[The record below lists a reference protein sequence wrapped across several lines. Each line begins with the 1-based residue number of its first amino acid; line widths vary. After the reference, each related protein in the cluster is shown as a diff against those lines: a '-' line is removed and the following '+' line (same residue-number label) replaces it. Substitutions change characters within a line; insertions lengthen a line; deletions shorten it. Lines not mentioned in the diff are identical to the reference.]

1 MRYKM
6 NNKKKLAI
14 GLMSGT
20 SLDGIDACLVEIE
33 GNYTDTKI
41 NVIDFMTLEYSKE
54 EKERI
59 LKLCNIN
66 TSKVN
71 EICYMNTYLGNKL
84 GQAALAVCK
93 RANINIENVDFISSH
108 GQTIFH
114 MPDECSTLQI
124 GELSNIAAVT
134 GCLTVGDFRPSDM
147 AYGGQG
153 APLVPYVDYIL
164 FSNEE
169 KGRVLLNLG
178 GIANI
183 TVLRAGGSE
192 EDVLAFDTGP
202 ANVLIDAIVRIIT
215 YGKKSYDEGGKL
227 AAKGNIDEQWLEEV
241 LLNDSYMSKL
251 PPKSTGREYYTIEFA
266 ENLYTM
272 GKTKGL
278 SNYDILATV
287 TAYTAKTIQHQ
298 LEMFVSNKCKIDEV
312 YVSGG
317 GAHNEVIMMLLAKYI
332 NADIK
337 DISSLDFSG
346 DAKEAVAFAI
356 LGNEFLSGKTNNIPS
371 STGSD
376 RKVIMGK
383 LTLPSHLINKLNN

>member
-1 MRYKM
+1 M
-6 NNKKKLAI
+6 NKNKKLAI

-41 NVIDFMTLEYSKE
+41 HVVDFMTLEYTKE

-66 TSKVN
+66 TSRVN
-71 EICYMNTYLGNKL
+71 EICYMNTYLGNKF
-84 GQAALAVCK
+84 GQAALAVCT
-93 RANINIENVDFISSH
+93 RANVNIEDVNFISSH

-114 MPDECSTLQI
+114 MPDDHSTMQI

-164 FSNEE
+164 FSNIE

-183 TVLRAGGSE
+183 TVLKAGGSE
-192 EDVLAFDTGP
+192 DDVLAFDTGP
-202 ANVLIDAIVRIIT
+202 ANVLIDEIVRIIT
-215 YGKKSYDEGGKL
+215 DGIKHYDEGGEL
-227 AAKGNIDEQWLEEV
+227 AAKGKINEQWLEEI
-241 LLNDSYMSKL
+241 LLNDKYMTKQ

-266 ENLYTM
+266 ENLYRL
-272 GKTKGL
+272 GKSKGL

-287 TAYTAKTIQHQ
+287 TAYTVKSIQHQ
-298 LEMFVSNKCKIDEV
+298 LNLFVFNKCKIDEV

-317 GAHNEVIMMLLAKYI
+317 GAHNGMIMKLLAKYI
-332 NADIK
+332 NADIM
-337 DISSLDFSG
+337 DVSILDFSG

-383 LTLPSHLINKLNN
+383 LALPSNLINKLNN

>member
-1 MRYKM
+1 M
-6 NNKKKLAI
+6 NNKKKLAV

-41 NVIDFMTLEYSKE
+41 NVVDFMTLEYSKE

-71 EICYMNTYLGNKL
+71 EICYMNTYLGKKM
-84 GQAALAVCK
+84 GQAALAVCTK
-93 RANINIENVDFISSH
+93 ANINIENVNFISSH

-114 MPDECSTLQI
+114 MPDEYSTLQI

-169 KGRVLLNLG
+169 RNRVLLNLG

-183 TVLRAGGSE
+183 TVLKAGGTE

-202 ANVLIDAIVRIIT
+202 ANVLIDEIVRIIT
-215 YGKKSYDEGGKL
+215 DGKKSYDEGGNL

-241 LLNDSYMSKL
+241 LLNDSYMSKI

-272 GKTKGL
+272 GKAKGL

-317 GAHNEVIMMLLAKYI
+317 GAHNEVIMKLLTKYI

-337 DISSLDFSG
+337 DISGLDFSG
-346 DAKEAVAFAI
+346 DAKEAVA
-356 LGNEFLSGKTNNIPS
+356 
-371 STGSD
+371 
-376 RKVIMGK
+376 
-383 LTLPSHLINKLNN
+383 

>member
-6 NNKKKLAI
+6 NNKKKLAV

-41 NVIDFMTLEYSKE
+41 NVVDFMTLEYSKE

-71 EICYMNTYLGNKL
+71 EICYMNTYLGKKM
-84 GQAALAVCK
+84 GQAALAVCTK
-93 RANINIENVDFISSH
+93 ANINIENVNFISSH

-114 MPDECSTLQI
+114 MPDEYSTLQI

-169 KGRVLLNLG
+169 KSRVLLNLG

-183 TVLRAGGSE
+183 TVLKAGGNE

-202 ANVLIDAIVRIIT
+202 ANVLIDEIVRIIT
-215 YGKKSYDEGGKL
+215 DGKTSYDEGGKL

-241 LLNDSYMSKL
+241 LLNDSYMSKI

-272 GKTKGL
+272 GKAKGL

-317 GAHNEVIMMLLAKYI
+317 GAHNVVIMKLLTKYI
-332 NADIK
+332 NAEIK
-337 DISSLDFSG
+337 DISGLDFSG

-383 LTLPSHLINKLNN
+383 LALPSHLINKLSN